1 MAPPTVVLADD
12 HPLVCNGLKAM
23 LEPHYAVVAMVH
35 DGHEV
40 VGTVVRHRP
49 DLVLMDLSL
58 PGYNGLILTRL
69 LKELGEVPRIV
80 VVTMHADRVYVEE
93 AFKAGADGF
102 VLKTARASELRRALG
117 EVMAG
122 RRYVTPELRP
132 VRPSEPEGKTESEP
146 TLDGDLVGVGRLT
159 RRQRQVLELLGRGLS
174 TSQIARAL
182 GISAKAIEYHR
193 SRIRQSLAI
202 TSQAALYRMAM
213 RYAEKR
219 VQDRGAMPPADT
231 APAPPPPPTATGTTR
246 APR

>member
-1 MAPPTVVLADD
+1 MSAPTVVLADD

-23 LEPHYAVVAMVH
+23 LEPHYTVVAMVH

-40 VGTVVRHRP
+40 VGSVVRHRP

-69 LKELGEVPRIV
+69 LKELGELPRIV
-80 VVTMHADRVYVEE
+80 VVTMHADRVYVDE
-93 AFKAGADGF
+93 ALKAGADGF
-102 VLKTARASELRRALG
+102 VLKTAKAAELRRALG

-132 VRPSEPEGKTESEP
+132 ARPGEPEGQAEP
-146 TLDGDLVGVGRLT
+146 ELALEGELLGVGRLT

-174 TSQIARAL
+174 TQQIAATL
-182 GISAKAIEYHR
+182 GISVKAIEYHR
-193 SRIRQSLAI
+193 SRIRQTLAI

-213 RYAEKR
+213 RYAEKL
-219 VQDRGAMPPADT
+219 VQEKVSIRPADT
-231 APAPPPPPTATGTTR
+231 GPAPPQPPAATGTTR
-246 APR
+246 SPR